1 MPVFK
6 HYPIIGDI
14 DMEITPLST
23 PETVLKEYGQRL
35 KSHIKT
41 SPDSQ
46 DSLAKAAGVGVATL
60 RRMVA
65 GNDATL
71 SNWIKV
77 LSALDLHIQVENF
90 VPAKAAS
97 PLEEV
102 GHKKSRASINP
113 GQSFKW
119 GDEQ

>member
-1 MPVFK
+1 
-6 HYPIIGDI
+6 
-14 DMEITPLST
+14 MEITLLST
-23 PETVLKEYGQRL
+23 LETTLKEYGQRL

-41 SPDSQ
+41 SPYNQ
-46 DSLAKAAGVGVATL
+46 ESLAKAAGVGVATL
-60 RRMVA
+60 RRMIA
-65 GNDATL
+65 GHDATL

-77 LSALDLHIQVENF
+77 LSALDLHTQIEGF

-102 GHKKSRASINP
+102 GHKKSRANIKS